1 MKNIV
6 YIDAKQYVYIVQH
19 ESGSKNVQSFGN
31 HASEPDSMKTLIRL
45 RELHKNDDSWMFVD
59 RMPTADEYGTTDVLS
74 YSYRKA
80 TGQPLGKFSEF
91 IAADRIVIL
100 DRDHLNG
107 VLEFAIVMQA
117 TDALYK
123 GLSYLACREDQT
135 VIMSSDGPQSFFW
148 YIVPREEHLAEKQ
161 RISVSWSQNP
171 QYTMSARGRYH
182 GGLIFHKDHSGKT
195 PGEWSVHT

>member
-1 MKNIV
+1 MKNLV
-6 YIDAKQYVYIVQH
+6 YVSATHYVYIVEH
-19 ESGSKNVQSFGN
+19 ENGQRNVQNTGVLATSNDF
-31 HASEPDSMKTLIRL
+31 AMLQRL
-45 RELHKNDDSWMFVD
+45 RIQHTDKPEWEFID

-80 TGQPLGKFSEF
+80 TGQSLGKFYEF
-91 IAADRIVIL
+91 RDHNRIVIL

-107 VLEFAIVMQA
+107 VLEFAIANDA

-148 YIVPREEHLAEKQ
+148 YLVPREAD
-161 RISVSWSQNP
+161 R